1 MAMISDHWSELV
13 EPRLRRAFYIG
24 FGQEDRRQSVIPEVY
39 NVQSSSLAD
48 EKMLP
53 IGGVSSK
60 GWNFEDSG
68 RVLYDEP
75 VKGYEE
81 TLIHHEFAK
90 GVIIERKLIDD
101 NRISRAI
108 AMVEALGDSA
118 FRFREKAGANVFIN
132 AFSSATSETLDDY
145 GTDATGADLVALC
158 STAHPRNPLDSSTTN
173 SNEGTLAISAANLS
187 TTRQLMMDFVDMQG
201 DLINAMPDLLLVP
214 NELED
219 SARIAVGS
227 ALDPNSANNAINP
240 QNGRYRIVVW
250 NYLTDANSWF
260 LIDSGRMRQA
270 LQWFDRIPLE
280 FGREQDFDTFQS
292 KFRAYNRFSL
302 GWSDW
307 RFIYGQNP
315 S

>member
-1 MAMISDHWSELV
+1 MAMIADHWSELV

-24 FGQEDRRQSVIPEVY
+24 FGQEDRRQSVIPEVF
-39 NVQSSSLAD
+39 NVQGSSMVD
-48 EKMLP
+48 EKLFP
-53 IGGVSSK
+53 IGGLAST

-68 RVLYDEP
+68 RVQYDEA

-81 TLIHHEFAK
+81 TLTHHEFAK

-101 NRISRAI
+101 NRIARAI

-118 FRFREKAGANVFIN
+118 FRMREKAGANVLIN

-158 STAHPRNPLDSSTTN
+158 STAHPRNPLDSTTD

-187 TTRQLMMDFVDMQG
+187 TTRQLMMDFVDMRG

-219 SARIAVGS
+219 TARIAVGS
-227 ALDPNSANNAINP
+227 AQDPDSANNAINP
-240 QNGRYRIVVW
+240 QNGRYRVVVW

-260 LIDSGRMRQA
+260 LIDSGKMRNS
-270 LQWFDRIPLE
+270 LLWYDRIPLE
-280 FGREQDFDTFQS
+280 FGREQDFDTFQA
-292 KFRAYNRFSL
+292 KFRAYSRFSL

>member
-1 MAMISDHWSELV
+1 MAMIADHWSELV

-24 FGQEDRRQSVIPEVY
+24 FGQEDRRQSVIPEVF
-39 NVQSSSLAD
+39 NVQGSSMVD
-48 EKMLP
+48 EKLFP
-53 IGGVSSK
+53 IGGLAST

-68 RVLYDEP
+68 RVQYDEA

-81 TLIHHEFAK
+81 TLTHHEFAK

-101 NRISRAI
+101 NRIARAI

-118 FRFREKAGANVFIN
+118 FRMREKAGANVFIN

-158 STAHPRNPLDSSTTN
+158 STAHPRNPLDSTTD

-187 TTRQLMMDFVDMQG
+187 TTRQLMMDFVDMRG

-219 SARIAVGS
+219 TARIAVGS
-227 ALDPNSANNAINP
+227 AQDPDSANNAINP
-240 QNGRYRIVVW
+240 QNGRYRVVVW

-260 LIDSGRMRQA
+260 LIDSGKMRNS
-270 LQWFDRIPLE
+270 LLWYDRIPLE
-280 FGREQDFDTFQS
+280 FGREQDFDTFQA
-292 KFRAYNRFSL
+292 KFRAYSRFSL